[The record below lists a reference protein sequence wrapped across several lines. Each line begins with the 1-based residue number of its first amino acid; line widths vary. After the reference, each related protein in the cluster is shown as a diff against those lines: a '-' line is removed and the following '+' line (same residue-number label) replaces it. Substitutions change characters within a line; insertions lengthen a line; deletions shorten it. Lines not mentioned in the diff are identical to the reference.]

1 MMAESD
7 FTRGRSNTSSVCTA
21 LWSGPASGTR
31 QLRYSLDVPGWF
43 CERVS
48 PTRPPAPPAEARMA
62 SGVASCASPRRSLE
76 YGRRVRGDFRRDQ
89 FAFDQ
94 SVKHG
99 LTFRG
104 CGRLEFL
111 DRTGEQ
117 VQFFAQLDM
126 FELQVAC
133 GRRQIVRGDGCQRI
147 LAVVGRIGIRI
158 AGVGESSTRA
168 NHSTVQPSRPCSV
181 STVRT

>member
-31 QLRYSLDVPGWF
+31 QLQYSLDVPGWF

-48 PTRPPAPPAEARMA
+48 ADAVHQRRLQKHGWRAEQHLVHRLDDLLNM
-62 SGVASCASPRRSLE
+62 VVD
-76 YGRRVRGDFRRDQ
+76 VRGDFRRDQ

-104 CGRLEFL
+104 CGRLEFF
-111 DRTGEQ
+111 DRAGEQ
-117 VQFFAQLDM
+117 VQLLTQSDVL
-126 FELQVAC
+126 ELT
-133 GRRQIVRGDGCQRI
+133 GSLR
-147 LAVVGRIGIRI
+147 LAAESCVVTEASAYLR
-158 AGVGESSTRA
+158 
-168 NHSTVQPSRPCSV
+168 
-181 STVRT
+181 